1 MLKRGLIGAGGVGGV
16 VLANNWSSDGE
27 AVIAWVD
34 PFNSGL
40 IRFAA
45 PANSLSDYLVFQYA
59 LSTTWTD
66 FNVDNIYV
74 LANDPVIWN
83 GITYNGFVLSSGW
96 GAGNTSYNQRV
107 YKTAAP
113 YLGFH
118 YSGGSDN
125 AKARSIYTGNKF

>member
-1 MLKRGLIGAGGVGGV
+1 MLWSKAIGAGGAGGELV
-16 VLANNWSSDGE
+16 DNWSSDGE

-34 PFNSGL
+34 PLNSGL

-66 FNVDNIYV
+66 FSGNTYV

-125 AKARSIYTGNKF
+125 AKARSIYTGNKL